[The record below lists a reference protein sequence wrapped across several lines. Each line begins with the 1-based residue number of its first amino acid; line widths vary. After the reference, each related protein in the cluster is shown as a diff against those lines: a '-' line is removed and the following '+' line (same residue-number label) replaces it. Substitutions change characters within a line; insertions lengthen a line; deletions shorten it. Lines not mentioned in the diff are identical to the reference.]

1 MMKKTLVQICLSVL
15 IAIFVLACH
24 DNPAHQ
30 SDTNTTGQSDTNLTG
45 DSHSNNSNENGSNEI
60 PVNKIFGEVQP
71 PKVCSLKNKKQF
83 VYDLFHDSY
92 LWANITKEVD
102 FEDNSTYPDEEVL
115 LKDLRYEK
123 DHFSFIMKKK
133 DYDNFFEA
141 GKNIGFGFE
150 FAFVGDTASIESIIV
165 LLVYPDSPA
174 AKIGLKR
181 SDEILSIDGKS
192 ADEIYHDD
200 TLLDHYFYDDKN
212 LSVSIKVRHSDSSV
226 EELNITKKEFDF
238 KTVIVD
244 KVLDIEQKKIGY
256 LLFQSFVGTSEQEL
270 DDAFNHF
277 HQEGIDEL
285 VLDLRYS
292 GGGYVYIANHL
303 ASLIGGYKTAGKV
316 FQNQLFNAKY
326 SNYNDTVYFENE
338 APQSLALDRVFILT
352 TNNSCSAS
360 ELVINGL
367 RALVTGIDV
376 VQIGEATCGKPYGMI
391 GGAYCDKYI
400 LPVQMKSTN
409 GDNVG
414 DYVDGL
420 TPACSAKDDVF
431 DDFTDQKETLF
442 AQALYYIKNDHCK
455 NVSSRSF
462 VRETIFDR
470 RANFRS
476 RFGIY

>member
-1 MMKKTLVQICLSVL
+1 MKKSLVQIVL
-15 IAIFVLACH
+15 MICSIFFILACH
-24 DNPAHQ
+24 QNSTNQ
-30 SDTNTTGQSDTNLTG
+30 SDINNTKTIGKNDQNKSEE
-45 DSHSNNSNENGSNEI
+45 SEI
-60 PVNKIFGEVQP
+60 NKIFGEVQP
-71 PKVCSLKNKKQF
+71 PKICSIKNKKQF

-115 LKDLRYEK
+115 LNDLRYEK

-150 FAFVGDTASIESIIV
+150 FAFTGDTTSIESIIV

-181 SDEILSIDGKS
+181 SDEILTIDGKS

-200 TLLDHYFYDDKN
+200 TLLDHYFYDKN
-212 LSVSIKVRHSDSSV
+212 LSVSIKVRHSDSSA

-244 KVLDIEQKKIGY
+244 KVLNIEQKKIGY
-256 LLFQSFVGTSEQEL
+256 LLFQSFVGTSQQEL

-285 VLDLRYS
+285 VLDLRYN

-326 SNYNDTVYFENE
+326 SNYNDTVYFEQE

-455 NVSSRSF
+455 NIRSRSLNKKI
-462 VRETIFDR
+462 IFDR
-470 RANFRS
+470 HDHFRS